1 MKIIARSAAAVGI
14 VFASIAVLFVGPASA
29 HNAEDSYVYLDV
41 GQTSLS
47 GRIDFPFGDLREAL
61 GFELDADADADAW
74 ETELQARYADLTAY
88 ADEHLEIEDYALT
101 FGELEFLFEED
112 QAQEINYVILPY
124 TANVGGEVPQQLDIT
139 FNPFVEEIQ
148 DRNVLV
154 IVQNNWQ
161 AGLYDNGEG
170 QQSEFVTTYNRANQT
185 QVVDLGASSWWKNF
199 STSTLL
205 GLDHIRTGPDHILF
219 VLVLLLPSVLVFS
232 DRKQWEPSDSF
243 GRSLWRVL
251 KIATMFT
258 IAHSITFT
266 LAGLEILPLP
276 SAKITE
282 SIIALSIAAA
292 ALHNL
297 RPIFPNREW
306 LIAFAFGLFHG
317 MGFASLVSGLEVSQ
331 STQLIS
337 LLGRNVGIEIGQ
349 AFVILVCFG
358 LLYLLRNTVAY
369 RWVMMIG
376 SGVLTL
382 IALLWM
388 YERLFE
394 QEVGIASLTLNDMV
408 EKFTRFPRSVI
419 AIAVLTALAAGY
431 QMMERKN
438 NRLVDTVEL
447 PTLDK
452 TDDDD
457 RELVGV

>member
-1 MKIIARSAAAVGI
+1 MRIIARSAAAVAI

-47 GRIDFPFGDLREAL
+47 GRIDYPFGDLREAL
-61 GFELDADADADAW
+61 GFELDPDAGAEAW
-74 ETELQARYADLTAY
+74 EAELQARYSELTAY
-88 ADEHLEIEDYALT
+88 ADEHLQIEDYALS

-124 TANVGGEVPQQLDIT
+124 TATVGGEVPQQLDIT

-170 QQSEFVTTYNRANQT
+170 QQSEFVTTYNRDNQT

-331 STQLIS
+331 STQLVS

-376 SGVLTL
+376 SGILTL
-382 IALLWM
+382 VALLWM

-394 QEVGIASLTLNDMV
+394 QEVGVGAFNLNEMV

-419 AIAVLTALAAGY
+419 AIAVLTAIAAGY

-438 NRLVDTVEL
+438 DRLVDTVEL
-447 PTLDK
+447 PTLDN
-452 TDDDD
+452 TDEDD

>member
-1 MKIIARSAAAVGI
+1 MRMIARSAAAVAI

-29 HNAEDSYVYLDV
+29 HNSEDSYVYLDV

-47 GRIDFPFGDLREAL
+47 GRIDYPFGDLRKAL
-61 GFELDADADADAW
+61 GFDLDIDASPAAW
-74 ETELQARYADLTAY
+74 EDELLGRYDDLTAY
-88 ADEHLEIEDYALT
+88 ADEHLDIQDYTLN

-124 TANVGGEVPQQLDIT
+124 TATVGGEVPQQLDIT
-139 FNPFVEEIQ
+139 FNPFVEEVP

-170 QQSEFVTTYNRANQT
+170 KQSEFVTIYNQENQSQT
-185 QVVDLGASSWWKNF
+185 VDLGTSSWWKNF
-199 STSTLL
+199 STSVQL

-219 VLVLLLPSVLVFS
+219 VFVLLLPSVLVFS
-232 DRKQWEPSDSF
+232 DRAQWEPSDGF
-243 GRSLWRVL
+243 GSSLWRIL

-266 LAGLEILPLP
+266 LAGLGILPLP

-282 SIIALSIAAA
+282 SVIALSIAAA

-306 LIAFAFGLFHG
+306 LIAFSFGLFHG
-317 MGFASLVSGLEVSQ
+317 MGFASLVSGLEVSK

-337 LLGRNVGIEIGQ
+337 LFGRNVGIEIGQ
-349 AFVILVCFG
+349 GFVILVCFG

-382 IALLWM
+382 VALLWM
-388 YERLFE
+388 YERILE
-394 QEVGIASLTLNDMV
+394 RDVGVNGIV
-408 EKFTRFPRSVI
+408 EKFTRFPRSVV
-419 AIAVLTALAAGY
+419 AIAALTVVAAGF
-431 QMMERKN
+431 QMYERKN
-438 NRLVDTVEL
+438 SRLVDTVDL
-447 PTLDK
+447 PTLENS
-452 TDDDD
+452 DDDD

>member
-1 MKIIARSAAAVGI
+1 MRIIARSAAAVAI

-41 GQTSLS
+41 GQSSLS
-47 GRIDFPFGDLREAL
+47 GRIDYPFGDLREAL
-61 GFELDADADADAW
+61 GFELDPDAGADAW
-74 ETELQARYADLTAY
+74 EAELQARYSELTAY
-88 ADEHLEIEDYALT
+88 ADEHLQIEDYALS

-124 TANVGGEVPQQLDIT
+124 TATVGGEVPQQLDIT

-170 QQSEFVTTYNRANQT
+170 QQSEFVTTYNRNNQT

-306 LIAFAFGLFHG
+306 LIAFGFGLFHG

-358 LLYLLRNTVAY
+358 LLYLLRNTVMY

-376 SGVLTL
+376 SGILTL
-382 IALLWM
+382 VALLWM

-394 QEVGIASLTLNDMV
+394 QEVGVGSFNLNDMV

-419 AIAVLTALAAGY
+419 AIAVLTAIAAAY
-431 QMMERKN
+431 QAMERKN
-438 NRLVDTVEL
+438 DRLVDTVEL
-447 PTLDK
+447 PTLDDS
-452 TDDDD
+452 DDDD